1 MVKSD
6 YRIFLSCPRDYGYTL
21 KRMLVLIL
29 GLGASGGGAEAAE
42 YYLKLGHEVLIME
55 SSVKKLPESLSAMG
69 ARFVTKNEA
78 LQIAGNADLVVK
90 LPGIPI
96 PYAIKTKARRT
107 TNDIAALLENPRT
120 ERMIKILIAGD
131 KGKTSTASALSS
143 ALSALGIK
151 AAFSEGIGYSA
162 FHILSEIENDEKSYD
177 ALILELSH
185 WQIRD
190 TAESLGYKWPRI
202 DMIGV
207 TDALQI
213 PSSPNDFTAE
223 GALLFGPWAR
233 SVIIPR
239 ALKARLVFA
248 GLVPKTKVRS
258 FPAISNPY
266 KHKSGLELAWECLKE
281 MGFRRKQA
289 EKALSSYKGIPN
301 RLELVGMKDGI
312 SFINDSS
319 SVLPLSVAFSMRGM
333 RGTPVNLILGGT
345 ARDNTSP
352 EMMMDAIDEAAS
364 LTLLSGSLTDK
375 LLPLL
380 RRAGIRFSG
389 PFDSMEDAVASA
401 IEAAE
406 ARRGNRNTSEI
417 ILLSPGA
424 YADEHFTNE
433 FERGSAFRTIAER
446 IIQS

>member
-1 MVKSD
+1 
-6 YRIFLSCPRDYGYTL
+6 
-21 KRMLVLIL
+21 MLVLIL

-55 SSVKKLPESLSAMG
+55 SSVKKLPESLAAMG

-78 LQIAGNADLVVK
+78 LQIAGSADLVVK

-96 PYAIKTKARRT
+96 PYAIKTKAKRT

-120 ERMIKILIAGD
+120 EKMLKILIAGD

-143 ALSALGIK
+143 ALSSLGIR

-162 FHILSEIENDEKSYD
+162 FHILSELENDERSYD

-190 TAESLGYKWPRI
+190 TAESLDYKWPRI
-202 DMIGV
+202 DIIGV

-233 SVIIPR
+233 CVIIPR

-258 FPAISNPY
+258 FPAVSNPY
-266 KHKSGLELAWECLKE
+266 KHKSGMELAWECVRSL
-281 MGFRRKQA
+281 GFRRKQA

-301 RLELVGMKDGI
+301 RLELVGIKDGI
-312 SFINDSS
+312 SFINDSA

-345 ARDNTSP
+345 ARDNGDP
-352 EMMMDAIDEAAS
+352 EMMMDAIDAAAS
-364 LTLLSGSLTDK
+364 LTLLSGSLTEK
-375 LLPLL
+375 LRPLL

-389 PFDSMEDAVASA
+389 PFDKMEDAVSA
-401 IEAAE
+401 ALQAAAE
-406 ARRGNRNTSEI
+406 RRGSRNTSEI
-417 ILLSPGA
+417 VLLSPGA
-424 YADEHFTNE
+424 YADEHFINE
-433 FERGSAFRTIAER
+433 FERGKEFRTIAER
-446 IIQS
+446 LIGG